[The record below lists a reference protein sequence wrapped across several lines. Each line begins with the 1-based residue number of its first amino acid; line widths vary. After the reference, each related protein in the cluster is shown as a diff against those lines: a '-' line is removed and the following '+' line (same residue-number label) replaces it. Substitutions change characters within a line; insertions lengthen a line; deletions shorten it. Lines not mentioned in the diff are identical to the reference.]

1 MPKGRGSRADSMSL
15 SRQLWLLGALALVT
29 LMVSIGVSAQD
40 EKVIV
45 IGHAESTDSLDPA
58 HGYTGTT
65 NMIIRA
71 TYDTLVTFPDADAS
85 SIEAMLATD
94 WAISDDGLTYTFTLR
109 EDGVFSDGTPIT
121 AADVVFSIKR
131 LQNIKGNPSFL
142 ADNIADVVADGDY
155 TVTFTLKAIRPSFLS
170 ELTNYSFSVTNSKAI
185 IANGGTDAAD
195 AATTDT
201 AQTFLDGTSAGSG
214 PYVLES
220 WELQVQTVLVKNP
233 NYSGVREAYFDRVII
248 QNIVES
254 ATQKIA
260 LESGEIDIALEVTSD
275 QVAEMAGNADIA
287 VYKNAGLQ
295 VHFVLMNADPEI
307 GGPVADPKVA
317 KAIRLALDYEGY
329 LDLWGGVTPGSNL
342 AVGLAGAYSNVSGN
356 AVTRNLDEAKA
367 LLAEAGYADGF
378 TIDLNYPDFT
388 WQGVNMNTNAQK
400 IQSDLTEVGITV
412 NLVPAEI
419 QVALEGY
426 RSGTQGFAYWFWG
439 PDILDPLDMLSF
451 LPGGKVASERA
462 KWMAEN
468 ADPALLELIEQAKVE
483 TDAAARDEI
492 FAQLQDI
499 AQESGAFA
507 PFVQPDLTAATR
519 ADIEGYV
526 WHPQWTLDVSLLK
539 RAE

>member
-15 SRQLWLLGALALVT
+15 SRRLWLLGALALVT

-307 GGPVADPKVA
+307 GGPVADTKVA

-400 IQSDLTEVGITV
+400 IQSDLAEVGITV

>member
-1 MPKGRGSRADSMSL
+1 MSL
-15 SRQLWLLGALALVT
+15 SRRLWLLGALALVT

-65 NMIIRA
+65 SMIIRA
-71 TYDTLVTFPDADAS
+71 IYDTLVTFPDVDAS
-85 SIEAMLATD
+85 SIEPMLATD

-109 EDGVFSDGTPIT
+109 EDGVFSDGTPVT

-185 IANGGTDAAD
+185 LANGGNADAD

-201 AQTFLDGTSAGSG
+201 AQAFLDSASAGSG

-220 WELQVQTVLVKNP
+220 WEPQVQTVLVKNP
-233 NYSGVREAYFDRVII
+233 NYTGVREAYFDRVII

-260 LESGEIDIALEVTSD
+260 LESGEIDIALEVTAD
-275 QVAEMAGNADIA
+275 QVAEMADNADIT

-356 AVTRNLDEAKA
+356 AITRDLDAAKA

-400 IQSDLTEVGITV
+400 IQSDLAEVGITV
-412 NLVPAEI
+412 NLVPTEI

-426 RSGTQGFAYWFWG
+426 RGGTQGLAYWFWG

-462 KWMAEN
+462 KWLAEN
-468 ADPALLELIEQAKVE
+468 ADPALLELIEQAKIE
-483 TDAAARDEI
+483 TDAAARETL

-539 RAE
+539 RAK